1 MITSYYEGKSL
12 DYYRE
17 NILTEEQIKFATA
30 CVIQSLIY
38 LRKKKII
45 HRDIMMKNIIMDNDG
60 YFNLIDFSFSIN
72 YSDKNKKQNTMITYN
87 MVTPPE
93 MFNNSEYDYNSDYY
107 RLGSVIYYIIFKK
120 YPFIIKKEKNITDIS
135 INYRTITNYSYF
147 CIDFLNKLLLSDY
160 KKRIGFKNI
169 NELKN
174 HSWFQGFDWS
184 KLEKKEIKSPFKFIK
199 SHINQSRCKKLI
211 SSEKNI
217 CGYKKYSTKS
227 FYKSLIRNFD
237 YSNNNIIEEIK
248 EARRT
253 KLIEK

>member
-17 NILTEEQIKFATA
+17 NILIEEQIKFATA

-38 LRKKKII
+38 LRNKKII

-169 NELKN
+169 KELTN
-174 HSWFQGFDWS
+174 HHWFKDFNWTQ
-184 KLEKKEIKSPFKFIK
+184 LKKREMISPFNFIK
-199 SHINQSRCKKLI
+199 NEYKESLCTKFNIPIQYIIRYKNQQKTNLYKVLI
-211 SSEKNI
+211 K
-217 CGYKKYSTKS
+217 
-227 FYKSLIRNFD
+227 NFD
-237 YSNNNIIEEIK
+237 FVNTFI
-248 EARRT
+248 T
-253 KLIEK
+253 KTIFLNFNQK